1 MHRKMN
7 LASENQS
14 CIFRSSVLRQYFWM
28 HSYANGFFHPRSPTL
43 IMTPYATY
51 MTFCW
56 AVIFFQIPVPGPTNC
71 ADCYVRLQTCVAT
84 KGPTLYR
91 RDCTTSGEKERRL
104 IIIIIYG
111 KRLQLQT
118 KERFQDYLPTTRK
131 LFLFCLNVER

>member
-1 MHRKMN
+1 
-7 LASENQS
+7 
-14 CIFRSSVLRQYFWM
+14 
-28 HSYANGFFHPRSPTL
+28 
-43 IMTPYATY
+43 MTPYATY

-71 ADCYVRLQTCVAT
+71 AD
-84 KGPTLYR
+84 YR